1 LQVQLE
7 VKILEITLT
16 GNLQFGLQWYL
27 AGLIGT
33 GEGSA
38 QANGNY
44 NYTYPPGSNNIPDFT
59 GNSHDRHRASL
70 GATGNS
76 GPTSNG
82 GFFYSFLN
90 KNFEVAI
97 NALQQDGQA
106 RTLSAPSLV
115 VMNNQEAQINVGTQI
130 PVVQTYYNG
139 LSSNTTVTGSNGAV
153 GSQAYGGT
161 TGSVQY
167 LNTGVVLDVKP
178 RVNPGGLVYLEVQQE
193 VSNPEAA
200 PAGTNP
206 PIDQRQLS
214 TQVAVQSG
222 HTVLLGGLIRDISTV
237 SNTGLPWI
245 SNIPILG
252 RLFGNTTQA
261 TNRTELIVLITP
273 QVINNADDAERVTA
287 EYQSR
292 FRALAPLSPNR
303 SKYYESALPQPPPPP
318 QPAPEQLIP
327 EPVKPEKD

>member
-1 LQVQLE
+1 VQLE

-27 AGLIGT
+27 SGLINNT
-33 GEGSA
+33 
-38 QANGNY
+38 
-44 NYTYPPGSNNIPDFT
+44 TGSNYPSTGFEYGPGYQ
-59 GNSHDRHRASL
+59 GNSADRHQASL
-70 GATGNS
+70 GGTGNTS
-76 GPTSNG
+76 PTNNG

-90 KNFEVAI
+90 KNFQVAI

-139 LSSNTTVTGSNGAV
+139 LNTGTTTTGSNGSL
-153 GSQAYGGT
+153 GTSAYGGT

-222 HTVLLGGLIRDISTV
+222 HTVLLGGLIRDIGTISD
-237 SNTGLPWI
+237 TGLPWI

-252 RLFGNTTQA
+252 RLFGNTTRS

-273 QVINNADDAERVTA
+273 QVINNADDADRVTA
-287 EYQSR
+287 EYKSR
-292 FRALAPLSPNR
+292 FQTLTPLHAKYGESELSPT
-303 SKYYESALPQPPPPP
+303 PPPPP
-318 QPAPEQLIP
+318 PPTPAPPP
-327 EPVKPEKD
+327 EPAKSQKE